1 MDDFLDLQQHEMI
14 TKFSGFSIK
23 TVSDQTR
30 KGELLDTKVYFQD
43 PMHAENSV
51 YICTIAGN
59 TIGEFMAGINYII
72 TKYRIWK

>member
-1 MDDFLDLQQHEMI
+1 MSDFLDLQQHEMI
-14 TKFSGFSIK
+14 TRFSGFSIK

-30 KGELLDTKVYFQD
+30 EGELLDTQVYFLD
-43 PMHAENSV
+43 PLHPENCV

-72 TKYRIWK
+72 TKYRI